1 MRKSLIAALF
11 YRVTRAIFS
20 RRSLVKSDF
29 KRKSEFQTLIIGR
42 EFRNKLKSLLA
53 EEAFFTYVQ
62 YSIGK
67 LKNIWPLIWSF
78 KYFYIYTSEF
88 SEGIFNSV
96 ERAGRKQKA
105 GQIPRYLAEWRTNK
119 FTGVYSKN
127 K

>member
-1 MRKSLIAALF
+1 MAALF

-29 KRKSEFQTLIIGR
+29 KRMSGR

-67 LKNIWPLIWSF
+67 LKNI
-78 KYFYIYTSEF
+78 
-88 SEGIFNSV
+88 
-96 ERAGRKQKA
+96 
-105 GQIPRYLAEWRTNK
+105 
-119 FTGVYSKN
+119 
-127 K
+127 

>member
-1 MRKSLIAALF
+1 MAALF

-62 YSIGK
+62 FSIGK
-67 LKNIWPLIWSF
+67 LKNI
-78 KYFYIYTSEF
+78 
-88 SEGIFNSV
+88 
-96 ERAGRKQKA
+96 
-105 GQIPRYLAEWRTNK
+105 
-119 FTGVYSKN
+119 
-127 K
+127 